1 LLYNKTELMN
11 GNRKTNKGWFGPALT
26 IILLWFCGHQEGV
39 VERTTE
45 NGVEVIINHLEP
57 YRIRGEPGGLKVKE
71 EFTIDTERP
80 DLAELGLIE
89 VRAFDVDSAGNIYLF
104 QMPKTQAKLIFQLDR
119 QGNFLRSFG
128 QLGQGPGEVQFPSY
142 LGVNGSDQILIWDS
156 GALKLL
162 VFDSRGGLIKET
174 RLGIEIRALGGPT
187 FLENGYLL
195 VRETGETAGQG
206 DPYQVSINLYDLQF
220 KPVRAIGRY
229 RLLEPLAADK
239 ISAFPKIPTLG
250 ISKSRIYVGNA
261 QTGYEISVY
270 DLEGK
275 LLRKIRKEHK
285 PVKVPQNMKKE
296 VLERLGDHPLSK
308 KLFFPENMPVF
319 QYFFTDD
326 QERLFVVTPEIGP
339 SGQYISDVFNA
350 EGVFI
355 ARASLGYFDLL
366 KAIWEGNELGMKLKN
381 GRFCCFKEKPSGY
394 KELVVS
400 RFVWAY

>member
-1 LLYNKTELMN
+1 MN
-11 GNRKTNKGWFGPALT
+11 GNRNNKGWLGPVLT
-26 IILLWFCGHQEGV
+26 IILLWFCGHKEGV

-57 YRIRGEPGGLKVKE
+57 YRIRGEPGGLEAKE

-89 VRAFDVDSAGNIYLF
+89 ARAFDVDSAGSIYLF
-104 QMPKTQAKLIFQLDR
+104 QMPKTQAKLVFQFDR

-142 LGVNGSDQILIWDS
+142 QGVNSSDQILIWDS

-162 VFDSRGGLIKET
+162 VFDSQGDLIKDT
-174 RLGIEIRALGGPT
+174 RLGMKVPALGAPI
-187 FLENGYLL
+187 FLENGGLI
-195 VRETGETAGQG
+195 VWESGENIGFG
-206 DPYQVSINLYDLQF
+206 DPYRVFINVYDSQF
-220 KPVRAIGRY
+220 KKV
-229 RLLEPLAADK
+229 LEMGSYSLVEPMAAE
-239 ISAFPKIPTLG
+239 SVLVFPQIPILRV
-250 ISKSRIYVGNA
+250 SESRIYAGDA
-261 QTGYEISVY
+261 ESGYEISVY
-270 DLEGK
+270 NLEGK
-275 LLRKIRKEHK
+275 LLRRIRKEHIS
-285 PVKVPQNMKKE
+285 VKVPENMKKE
-296 VLERLGDHPLSK
+296 ILERLGDHPLSK

-326 QERLFVVTPEIGP
+326 RERLFVVTPEIGP
-339 SGQYISDVFNA
+339 SGQYISDVFTA

-366 KAIWEGNELGMKLKN
+366 KAIWEGNELGMKIKN
-381 GRFCCFKEKPSGY
+381 GRLYCFKEKPSGY

-400 RFVWAY
+400 RLVWGY